1 MSPETTMTTTRQLV
15 QRHGWNAWLHA
26 KFLLFQ
32 RHRHNRVVLETV
44 GGRPILVLPEVLN
57 PVLFLTGE
65 WLARR
70 FFAPL
75 RMTRR

>member
-1 MSPETTMTTTRQLV
+1 MTTTRQLV
-15 QRHGWNAWLHA
+15 QQRGWNAWLHA

-44 GGRPILVLPEVLN
+44 GRRSILVLPGVLN

-65 WLARR
+65 WLATEI
-70 FFAPL
+70 L
-75 RMTRR
+75 RSAQDERAADPA